1 MLQTETDEYDPRVDR
16 VTLMTLHASKGLEFP
31 VILIVGC
38 EENLIPYQKKGE
50 DLDLEEERRLFYV
63 GMTRA
68 QKKLI
73 LMNAKK
79 RFLFGEQCEHSPSR
93 FLNDIEEALK
103 EIKQRDFKKKIKKMK
118 KRNQLDL
125 F

>member
-1 MLQTETDEYDPRVDR
+1 
-16 VTLMTLHASKGLEFP
+16 MTLHASKGLEFP

-50 DLDLEEERRLFYV
+50 HLDLEEERRLFYV

-73 LMNAKK
+73 LMNARK
-79 RFLFGEQCEHSPSR
+79 RFLFGEQCENSPSR
-93 FLNDIEEALK
+93 FLNDIEDALK
-103 EIKQRDFKKKIKKMK
+103 EIKQRDFKKKIKEMK